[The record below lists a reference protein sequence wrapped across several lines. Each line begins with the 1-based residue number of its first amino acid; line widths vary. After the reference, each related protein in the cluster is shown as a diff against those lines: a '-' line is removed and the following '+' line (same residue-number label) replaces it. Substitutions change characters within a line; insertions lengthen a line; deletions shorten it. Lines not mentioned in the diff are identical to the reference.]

1 MAPVVQADMD
11 VAITVAL
18 ITAAVALFAPLAN
31 HRLAVWRERRARRAA
46 ASAAFRSAVLES
58 LRGLYPEPVDWP
70 PRRAEIINTL
80 ERRFSALQSAVEA
93 YRPYLPLFRRWRF
106 ERAWA
111 RYRLGRHGPAFD
123 RQNYW
128 QYVPA
133 QGERGA
139 HGHVAAESDIRGVQ
153 ARFRRNVARLLRFAS
168 VT

>member
-1 MAPVVQADMD
+1 MD

-46 ASAAFRSAVLES
+46 ASAVFRNAVLEA

-70 PRRAEIINTL
+70 PKRVEIINTL

-111 RYRLGRHGPAFD
+111 RYRLGRNGPAFD

-128 QYVPA
+128 QYVP
-133 QGERGA
+133 G
-139 HGHVAAESDIRGVQ
+139 HGDRAADGQAAVHEDIHSVQ
-153 ARFRRNVARLLRFAS
+153 ARFRRNVAQLLRFAS